1 MPSGPKTTKFTNRHA
16 EEARVRDNERQNVSR
31 AAAETAR
38 EEALWR
44 DDDAKSKKREDKAR
58 LDAEKSEEND
68 RRRSE
73 KQEQLEMEE
82 REFSK
87 TKVPAKVQKRTMQKD
102 VAKMLAAYDKEIAKV
117 RPTLEDAPVVPSA
130 PNNRPPVDVAEVN
143 ASDITSALAAL
154 DFSQGIPDDR
164 HIGKRAR
171 VLYRLFCDE
180 ILQKVTEE
188 HRGLKRS
195 QYNDRLWELWQTSPQ
210 NPFVKRQE
218 ARNADC
224 MAAARAWFAGDDEEE
239 ATE

>member
-16 EEARVRDNERQNVSR
+16 EEARERDNERQNASR
-31 AAAETAR
+31 LAAEKAR
-38 EEALWR
+38 EEAMWR
-44 DDDAKSKKREDKAR
+44 DDETKTSKRREDKAR
-58 LDAEKSEEND
+58 LEAEKAEEND

-73 KQEQLEMEE
+73 KQQQLEMEE
-82 REFSK
+82 RELSK
-87 TKVPAKVQKRTMQKD
+87 AKVPAKVQKRTMQKD

-117 RPTLEDAPVVPSA
+117 RPSLEDVPSDS
-130 PNNRPPVDVAEVN
+130 NSRRHDDVEEVN

-180 ILQKVTEE
+180 NLQKVKEE

-218 ARNADC
+218 ARNADRL
-224 MAAARAWFAGDDEEE
+224 AAERAWFAGGDEEE
-239 ATE
+239 AAE